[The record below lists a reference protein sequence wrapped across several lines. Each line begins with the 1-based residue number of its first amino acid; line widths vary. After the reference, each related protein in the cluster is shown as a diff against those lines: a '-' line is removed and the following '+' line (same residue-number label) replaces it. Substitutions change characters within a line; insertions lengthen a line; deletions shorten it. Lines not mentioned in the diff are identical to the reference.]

1 MELKCPYLKLPV
13 FKLYW
18 SNLNSHWNTYSSF
31 KWRESS
37 EGRLRFWRV
46 KASHVYQDDVRRFLI
61 CQTFQFTMYG
71 LKTLSEHENHKEP
84 GGTWSQST
92 SLDYFLCLICRQSL
106 QCTVY
111 WKQSYL
117 VIWPSRYCQVILHIN
132 AHDLKDIWFV
142 THHAM
147 FIYHLFPFFLICR
160 EVLSLV
166 KL

>member
-18 SNLNSHWNTYSSF
+18 TNLHSHWNTYSSF

-37 EGRLRFWRV
+37 EGRLRFRKV
-46 KASHVYQDDVRRFLI
+46 EASHVYQAYMRRFLI

-92 SLDYFLCLICRQSL
+92 LLDYFLCLICRQSL

-132 AHDLKDIWFV
+132 SHDLKDTWFER
-142 THHAM
+142 H
-147 FIYHLFPFFLICR
+147 LICYSSCK
-160 EVLSLV
+160 VYLSYISFFPNL
-166 KL
+166 